1 MCISMCR
8 VCWFVCTCSCLL
20 VCISMVVHV
29 YLYARACVLVCVVC
43 YKNKSEDKWTSRN
56 RKFDEHSNQAKLGSV
71 WFFSHE
77 DVT

>member
-1 MCISMCR
+1 
-8 VCWFVCTCSCLL
+8 
-20 VCISMVVHV
+20 MVVHV